1 MVSKMTKIVNPMGM
15 HMRPAGMFAQE
26 MMKFNS
32 DVVLVFKD
40 KEINA
45 KSIMNLM
52 AACIKCGSELGVR
65 CTGHDEQAAL
75 DNAVGLIES
84 GLGQKAAN
92 EQTTRGAPV
101 HLMGRG
107 APDK

>member
-45 KSIMNLM
+45 KSIMNLI
-52 AACIKCGSELGVR
+52 AACIKCGTEVEVQCSGP
-65 CTGHDEQAAL
+65 DEEAAL
-75 DNAVGLIES
+75 LEAVRLIEN
-84 GLGQKAAN
+84 GLG
-92 EQTTRGAPV
+92 E
-101 HLMGRG
+101 
-107 APDK
+107 